1 MAEITNLPAVVIAPG
16 VAKDRVRALH
26 TVQVSADQV
35 LIVVITEGGRVVQQR
50 GRVRVPITPQEVEEA
65 QGMMASAVVGKE
77 LGATISRFG
86 DRIAESSEPIR
97 EAALTISD
105 CLHLAASSRTEMFVG
120 GTQRMAEVWED
131 LTSFQ
136 RILDILEREAEV
148 MKLLAGAS
156 GTSIQL
162 GSELDSSEVDLA
174 VVSKTYDASG
184 EGGGSV
190 GVIGPMRMNY
200 KRAISA
206 LKRSLGN
213 LNPRSCR
220 ARTEMAKDY
229 YAILGVSREAP
240 TEEIKKSFRRIARE
254 THPDTNPDDSAAE
267 ARFRDAA
274 EAYEVLS
281 DPERRAR
288 HNRGDTI
295 DLTDLF
301 NGLGGID
308 DLLRSVFGE
317 SGLFGSRQRTVR
329 GRDVLVRTEVSL
341 EEAAFGGEA
350 IVEYQALGSWSIA
363 QGLGR
368 NLEPQESPVPTV
380 EERGGCGW
388 RNGPYSAQ

>member
-1 MAEITNLPAVVIAPG
+1 MLEDRRSEVLRALVEEHIRSGEPVSSRAVVERSNLSVSTATVRNDLAALELEGFASQPHTSAGRVPTASAYRYYVDHLGPGRLRTAAQAKIDTVFGDVHLELSKLLKATSDLLAEITNLPAVVIAPG

-65 QGMMASAVVGKE
+65 QRMMASAVVGKE

-184 EGGGSV
+184 EGGSV

-206 LKRSLGN
+206 VEEVTRELESQ
-213 LNPRSCR
+213 
-220 ARTEMAKDY
+220 
-229 YAILGVSREAP
+229 IVSRA
-240 TEEIKKSFRRIARE
+240 
-254 THPDTNPDDSAAE
+254 D
-267 ARFRDAA
+267 
-274 EAYEVLS
+274 
-281 DPERRAR
+281 
-288 HNRGDTI
+288 
-295 DLTDLF
+295 
-301 NGLGGID
+301 
-308 DLLRSVFGE
+308 
-317 SGLFGSRQRTVR
+317 
-329 GRDVLVRTEVSL
+329 
-341 EEAAFGGEA
+341 
-350 IVEYQALGSWSIA
+350 
-363 QGLGR
+363 
-368 NLEPQESPVPTV
+368 
-380 EERGGCGW
+380 
-388 RNGPYSAQ
+388 